1 MLGPTLPEPTK
12 LSTHEMV
19 LLCSTKDKEIDA
31 YWLPSNKGLFFIHR
45 ETGFLIGNTVHFKGS
60 KLKAEKYA
68 AAKLRA

>member
-1 MLGPTLPEPTK
+1 MLGPTLPEPIK
-12 LSTHEMV
+12 VSTHEMV

-45 ETGFLIGNTVHFKGS
+45 ETGFKLGPVYFKGS
-60 KLKAEKYA
+60 KSKAEKYA